1 MIEQQ
6 SGSLDRG
13 LRKEADLGSVSMN
26 KRGES
31 YVTLELVCAKP
42 GIKIQQRNFPRLHF
56 IDFSLLFIL
65 KDANN
70 YYAQSENC
78 SRCENKLWKV

>member
-1 MIEQQ
+1 MDFEKK
-6 SGSLDRG
+6 R
-13 LRKEADLGSVSMN
+13 LGSVSMN

-31 YVTLELVCAKP
+31 YVTVELICAKP